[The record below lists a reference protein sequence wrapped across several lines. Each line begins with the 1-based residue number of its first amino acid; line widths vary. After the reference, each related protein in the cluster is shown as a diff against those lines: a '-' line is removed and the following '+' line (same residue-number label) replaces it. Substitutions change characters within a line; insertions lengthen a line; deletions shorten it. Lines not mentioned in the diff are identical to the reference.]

1 MAVDSGHGGRWEHW
15 ERRLPGFL
23 QPPAILASALGH
35 SERVVRPRL
44 ALLYFVSAIVL
55 VPWTVL
61 LFLILPGRERA
72 AHWDVAWGGFDA
84 LLIIVFTGCAVRILR
99 LSPRSAVVT
108 AVAGTLLVTDAWFD
122 VMLAATTR
130 DVVIALLMA
139 FLVELPMAALCFRT
153 CFRVLSLLEQ
163 ARPYLRDLGFTV
175 HNGRLVPP
183 EERQS
188 PQGREELRDKPPA

>member
-1 MAVDSGHGGRWEHW
+1 MAAESGSSVRSGRWEHW

-23 QPPAILASALGH
+23 QPPAILTSGAEH

-61 LFLILPGRERA
+61 LFLTLPGRERA
-72 AHWDVAWGGFDA
+72 AHWDIAWGGFDA
-84 LLIIVFTGCAVRILR
+84 LLIVVFTGCAVRILR
-99 LSPRSAVVT
+99 LSPRSAIVT
-108 AVAGTLLVTDAWFD
+108 AVAGALLVTDAWFD
-122 VMLAATTR
+122 VMLASTTE
-130 DVVIALLMA
+130 DLVVALLMA

-163 ARPYLRDLGFTV
+163 ARPYLRELGFTV
-175 HNGRLVPP
+175 HDGRLTPP
-183 EERQS
+183 ENWPRVQPER
-188 PQGREELRDKPPA
+188 